1 LTKRPTFLT
10 TLASFSILI
19 GGLMYI
25 AYGWLPHQ
33 DYLPTS
39 LALTAL
45 SGIVVY
51 VILIRVVQ
59 I

>member
-1 LTKRPTFLT
+1 MKRNEHYLSVI
-10 TLASFSILI
+10 ASFSILI
-19 GGLMYI
+19 GGLMYA

-39 LALTAL
+39 LALTAA
-45 SGIVVY
+45 SGLVVY
-51 VILIRVVQ
+51 VILVKIVR